1 MKKILVILVIII
13 IVILGFLFGFNDN
26 SAQNFRVI
34 KPKIMDLSINVEAVG
49 KAYSPSLVNVATLAN
64 GEIKEFRVKLGDKL
78 KKGDIIAVLDDEK
91 AKNDLAIEKSKL
103 TSLNDEKVAAEV
115 YLNELYTKLLTQE
128 NLLKKGASSK
138 ENYLSAKTNYYN
150 AKAKLSQI
158 KASIIQTN
166 ANISTM
172 QESLDE
178 TIVKAPID
186 GSVIGVYAS
195 LGQTINSKQSSPTL
209 IKLANLDEM
218 EVRMQIA
225 QNDLNLLKV
234 GQKVT
239 YTPLSEGSNTKEAYI
254 NSIDSADVSVID
266 NTTSSG
272 AVYYYARY
280 FVNNNPELK
289 IGIDVQNNIEI
300 DVVKNVLTL
309 PINYINKDNKGYYV
323 NLKDNSEIGYK
334 QTYITLGKSDNFN
347 IEITSG
353 LSENDEVVITNDKN
367 NKSK

>member
-1 MKKILVILVIII
+1 MKKILVILIVIII
-13 IVILGFLFGFNDN
+13 GIFSFTYFGGKEADN
-26 SAQNFRVI
+26 NFRII
-34 KPKIMDLSINVEAVG
+34 KPKRMDLSINVEAVG
-49 KAYSPSLVNVATLAN
+49 KAYAPSLVNVATLAN

-78 KKGDIIAVLDDEK
+78 KKGDIIAILDDEK

-103 TSLNDEKVAAEV
+103 TSLTDEEVAARV
-115 YLNELYTKLLTQE
+115 YLNELYSKLQTQEKLL
-128 NLLKKGASSK
+128 NKGASSK
-138 ENYLSAKTNYYN
+138 ESYLNAKTNYYN
-150 AKAKLSQI
+150 AKAKLSSI
-158 KASIIQTN
+158 KAQIIQTN

-225 QNDLNLLKV
+225 QNDVSLLKV
-234 GQKVT
+234 GQKIT
-239 YTPLSEGSNTKEAYI
+239 YTPLSDGASTKEANI

-266 NTTSSG
+266 NTSTSG

-289 IGIDVQNNIEI
+289 IGIDVQNTIEI
-300 DVVKNVLTL
+300 DVVKNALTL
-309 PINYINKDNKGYYV
+309 PINYINKDNKGYFI
-323 NLKDNSEIGYK
+323 NIKDNSEIGYK
-334 QTYITLGKSDNFN
+334 KAYITLGKSDNFN

-353 LSENDEVVITNDKN
+353 LSDDDEVVITNDKDR
-367 NKSK
+367 KSK

>member
-1 MKKILVILVIII
+1 MKKILAILIVIII
-13 IVILGFLFGFNDN
+13 GIFSFAYFSNDETN
-26 SAQNFRVI
+26 NNFRII
-34 KPKIMDLSINVEAVG
+34 KPKRMDLSINVEAVG

-78 KKGDIIAVLDDEK
+78 KKGDIIAILDDEK

-103 TSLNDEKVAAEV
+103 ISLNDEEEAARV
-115 YLNELYTKLLTQE
+115 YLNELYVKLQTQEKLLS
-128 NLLKKGASSK
+128 KGASSK
-138 ENYLSAKTNYYN
+138 ENYLNAKTNYYN
-150 AKAKLSQI
+150 AKAKLSSI
-158 KASIIQTN
+158 KAQIIQTN

-225 QNDLNLLKV
+225 QNDVSLLKV
-234 GQKVT
+234 GQKIT
-239 YTPLSEGSNTKEAYI
+239 YTPLSDGASTKEASI

-266 NTTSSG
+266 NAASSG

-289 IGIDVQNNIEI
+289 IGIDVQNTIEI
-300 DVVKNVLTL
+300 DKVVNALTL
-309 PINYINKDNKGYYV
+309 PINYINKDNKGYFV
-323 NLKDNSEIGYK
+323 NIKDNSEIGYK
-334 QTYITLGKSDNFN
+334 KAYITLGKSDNFN

-353 LSENDEVVITNDKN
+353 LNDDDEVVITNDKDR
-367 NKSK
+367 KSK